1 MMNNIERD
9 KEILETITSRI
20 VNYLLTDKEIVRKT
34 IDFLIEEKEF
44 MNDNINDII
53 YLAYNGRDLTE
64 KELNDINRTR
74 KSIEYIYKIIDK
86 LESGVYNEI

>member
-1 MMNNIERD
+1 MNNIKRD

-20 VNYLLTDKEIVRKT
+20 INYLLTDKEIVDKT
-34 IDFLIEEKEF
+34 INFLIEEKEL

-74 KSIEYIYKIIDK
+74 KSIECIYKIIDK
-86 LESGVYNEI
+86 LENGVRDEI

>member
-1 MMNNIERD
+1 MNNIERD
-9 KEILETITSRI
+9 KEILETITSRM

-53 YLAYNGRDLTE
+53 YLAYNGRDLKE
-64 KELNDINRTR
+64 KELDDINRTR

>member
-1 MMNNIERD
+1 MNNIERD

-34 IDFLIEEKEF
+34 INFLIEEKEF

-53 YLAYNGRDLTE
+53 YLAYNGRDLEE